1 MKRGNAVKGY
11 WARLREHPLL
21 YNAVLILMVFVGVA
35 VVAYVAM
42 ALGTRHG
49 MKRTVPDFT
58 GLLLSDAEYYGSRRG
73 LELIVNDSLYVPAY
87 PGGIVLDQLPKGGVD
102 VKSGRKI
109 YVTINSFRQKQVALP
124 YVAGRSLRQ
133 AKNMLE
139 NVGLEIKEL
148 IYVDDIATNYVL
160 AQFCGGEEILPTT
173 SKKVEKGSGVTL
185 RVGVT
190 GGYGTAV
197 VPRVVGRQLFEAK
210 GKLWEMG
217 LNVGEV
223 HYDEGITML
232 NRNDARVYRQSIA
245 QGSEA
250 ALGARVALH
259 LTLDAE
265 LVAKSEAESERAAR
279 AALKAR
285 ELQDSLRQAALLD
298 SLASIGSQPTEGT
311 PAESQPAA
319 EDEFF
324 L

>member
-1 MKRGNAVKGY
+1 MGY
-11 WARLREHPLL
+11 WARLKQHPLL
-21 YNAVLILMVFVGVA
+21 YNAVLIVLVFLGVA

-42 ALGTRHG
+42 AFGTRHG

-58 GLLLSDAEYYGSRRG
+58 GLQLSDAEHFGSRRG
-73 LELIVNDSLYVPAY
+73 LKLIVNDSLYVPAY

-109 YVTINSFRQKQVALP
+109 YVTINSFRQKQVSLP

-139 NVGLEIKEL
+139 NAGLEIKEL
-148 IYVDDIATNYVL
+148 IYVNDIATNYVL
-160 AQFCGGEEILPTT
+160 AEFYGGEEITPTT
-173 SKKVEKGSGVTL
+173 KMKVEKGSGVTL

-197 VPRVVGRQLFEAK
+197 VPRLVGRQLFEAK

-232 NRNDARVYRQSIA
+232 NRNDARVYRQSLA

-250 ALGARVALH
+250 VLGARVTLY
-259 LTLDAE
+259 LTLDTE
-265 LVAKSEAESERAAR
+265 LLAKSEVESERQAR
-279 AALKAR
+279 VALKER
-285 ELQDSLRQAALLD
+285 EMQDSLRQAALAD
-298 SLASIGSQPTEGT
+298 SLAKISAET
-311 PAESQPAA
+311 PATTTTEPQQTT

>member
-1 MKRGNAVKGY
+1 MKGY
-11 WARLREHPLL
+11 WARLKGYPLL
-21 YNAVLILMVFVGVA
+21 YNAVLILMIFVGVA
-35 VVAYVAM
+35 VVAFVAM

-73 LELIVNDSLYVPAY
+73 LKLIVNDSLYVPAY

-160 AQFCGGEEILPTT
+160 AQFCGGEEVLPTT

-245 QGSEA
+245 QGNEA
-250 ALGARVALH
+250 ALGARVSLH

-265 LVAKSEAESERAAR
+265 LIAKSEAESERAAR
-279 AALKAR
+279 VALKAR
-285 ELQDSLRQAALLD
+285 EEQDSLRQAALLD
-298 SLASIGSQPTEGT
+298 SLASISSQPTEGT
-311 PAESQPAA
+311 PAEPQPAA
-319 EDEFF
+319 VEDEFF